1 MLAIRFVRQ
10 QSLDSTTLIG
20 VTLPCLVLL
29 VGVSVLFVK
38 FNTLTKR
45 ALDSETLTRQFQR
58 SFPRTFSEISRRE
71 TEVHSGRLRLEA
83 VKQLRRGARPL
94 ALRLHSVALLR
105 SLTKHPGQ
113 RVTKEEL
120 LQQLWPRMS
129 QDALREAQRL
139 RLLPPWKE
147 RKRVP

>member
-1 MLAIRFVRQ
+1 MVR
-10 QSLDSTTLIG
+10 IY
-20 VTLPCLVLL
+20 VLL
-29 VGVSVLFVK
+29 PVL
-38 FNTLTKR
+38 
-45 ALDSETLTRQFQR
+45 
-58 SFPRTFSEISRRE
+58 
-71 TEVHSGRLRLEA
+71 
-83 VKQLRRGARPL
+83 RGYHYL

-105 SLTKHPGQ
+105 SLTKHSGQ